1 MKKTLIALAAL
12 SSIAGVAQAQSSVTL
27 YGLVDAYVGS
37 RSVTA
42 GGVKTTQTV
51 VNSSGQNNSRFGFR
65 GTEDLGGGLK
75 AIFALEGGFNT
86 DDGAGNA
93 SGGGLFTR
101 QSNVG
106 LTGGFGTVKLGRV
119 YTAYDALRGATNN
132 VYDSNFAVTGNA
144 WGGISGVAGGSRVGD
159 YASRTSN
166 GFSYESPVFSGFS
179 GGVVIGVGEDKTAN
193 LKASANNSL
202 HIKYANGPLLVGY
215 AIQFEKFNPTVNP
228 VVGNNNATIN
238 GPATAAIAAGTGR
251 RMYNLF
257 AASYD
262 FGVAKV
268 TGGYNAVKR
277 ENATPATDNAKDKEF
292 QVGVS
297 VPFGAAAIATG
308 YARSK
313 TDNSS
318 AKGVSYSILGTYSL
332 SKRTNLY
339 TGLMQ
344 TKLTTAAV
352 APVTNKVNLFA
363 VGVKH
368 TF

>member
-37 RSVTA
+37 KSTTTVA
-42 GGVKTTQTV
+42 GVKTTQTV
-51 VNSSGQNNSRFGFR
+51 VDSSGQNNSRFGFR
-65 GTEDLGGGLK
+65 GVEDLGGGMK

-86 DDGAGNA
+86 DTGAGNTSGA
-93 SGGGLFTR
+93 SLFGR
-101 QSNVG
+101 QANVG
-106 LTGGFGTVKLGRV
+106 LTGGFGTVKIGRV

-132 VYDSNFAVTGNA
+132 VYDSNFAVTANA
-144 WGGISGVAGGSRVGD
+144 WGGGLVGD
-159 YASRTSN
+159 YANRTNN
-166 GFSYESPVFSGFS
+166 GFSYETPDFSGFS
-179 GGVVIGVGEDKTAN
+179 GGFVAGLGEDKNAGGVTQ
-193 LKASANNSL
+193 KASHNLSL

-215 AIQFEKFNPTVNP
+215 AHQNQSFNTGSTVSSVTP
-228 VVGNNNATIN
+228 VVAGSR
-238 GPATAAIAAGTGR
+238 AAK
-251 RMYNLF
+251 YNLF
-257 AASYD
+257 SGSYD

-268 TGGYNAVKR
+268 VGSYNI
-277 ENATPATDNAKDKEF
+277 ATQDTNGAAPVEQKDKEF
-292 QVGVS
+292 QFGVS

-313 TDNSS
+313 ADTGPN
-318 AKGVSYSILGTYSL
+318 KGVSYSVLGTYSL

-339 TGLMQ
+339 TGLMN
-344 TKLTTAAV
+344 TKLTTAAGSTK
-352 APVTNKVNLFA
+352 ANQFS

>member
-37 RSVTA
+37 KSTTVA
-42 GGVKTTQTV
+42 GVKTSQTV
-51 VNSSGQNNSRFGFR
+51 VDSSGQNNSRFGFR
-65 GTEDLGGGLK
+65 GVEDLGGGLK

-86 DDGAGNA
+86 DTGAGNTSGA
-93 SGGGLFTR
+93 SLFGR
-101 QSNVG
+101 QANVG
-106 LTGGFGTVKLGRV
+106 LSGGFGTVKIGRV
-119 YTAYDALRGATNN
+119 YTAYDALRGATNMI
-132 VYDSNFAVTGNA
+132 YDSNFAITANTWA
-144 WGGISGVAGGSRVGD
+144 SGVVD
-159 YASRTSN
+159 YANRTNN
-166 GFSYESPVFSGFS
+166 GFSYETPDFGGFS
-179 GGVVIGVGEDKTAN
+179 GGFVAGVGEDKNVGVTQTASHN
-193 LKASANNSL
+193 LSL
-202 HIKYANGPLLVGY
+202 HVKYANGPLLVGY
-215 AIQFEKFNPTVNP
+215 AHQNQKFNQFTTVSS
-228 VVGNNNATIN
+228 ATPQA
-238 GPATAAIAAGTGR
+238 GGSTRPAKF
-251 RMYNLF
+251 NLF

-268 TGGYNAVKR
+268 VGNYNLAAQDANVAGTA
-277 ENATPATDNAKDKEF
+277 ETKDKEF

-297 VPFGAAAIATG
+297 VPFGAAAVAAG

-318 AKGVSYSILGTYSL
+318 RKGVGYSILGTYSL

-339 TGLMQ
+339 TGLLQ
-344 TKLTTAAV
+344 TKLT
-352 APVTNKVNLFA
+352 APVGLATVETKTNQFS